1 LIKRLVDLSLPLCG
15 ISLALFAW
23 WAASQAVPDL
33 PSPLRTWEESKLY
46 ILQPFVKRGETDQG
60 IALLAYY
67 SLVRVAQGFCS
78 GSSSARPSDF
88 CSARRRSCRECSTR

>member
-1 LIKRLVDLSLPLCG
+1 MKRLLHFLLPLVG
-15 ISLALFAW
+15 VGLALLVW
-23 WAASQAVPDL
+23 WGASMMVSDL
-33 PSPLRTWEESKLY
+33 PSPARTWEESKLY